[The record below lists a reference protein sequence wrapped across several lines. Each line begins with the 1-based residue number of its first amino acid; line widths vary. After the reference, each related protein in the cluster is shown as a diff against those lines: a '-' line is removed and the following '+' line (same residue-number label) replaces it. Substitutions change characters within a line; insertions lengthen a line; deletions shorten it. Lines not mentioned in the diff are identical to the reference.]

1 MKRSL
6 KIAAIATGSIVALAI
21 VAIALFPYLF
31 RDQIVERIRVELNER
46 LDAEVGFSDVDLSLL
61 STFPV
66 LTVRVDELVIA
77 GKGTFEGIDLLRARF
92 VEAGIDL
99 KALVFDESIE
109 IHSVLVNQPNAH
121 VVVMPDGAANYDI
134 VADSGDPGETEE
146 PAEGEEGALVLN
158 VEEYEIEDANL
169 VYEER
174 GIDVVA
180 MGLDHVG
187 RFRSAGSQQ
196 SFRSKTDVDGLS
208 VRLGT
213 IRYLKKAH
221 AEAEVD
227 AVVDG
232 DSEKLDIESLA
243 IAINRL
249 AMTGSGSVGWAGEGI
264 DLDIAV
270 ASKEGLPVKALVS
283 AIPNA
288 YTADFDG
295 LETGGTF
302 SVRGTVQGTLGPDD
316 TDIPSFG
323 ITASVRNGRL
333 KYPDLPLAL
342 TDVELDAKVEHPGGH
357 LDKLVAAVARYA
369 MAAGKSRAAG
379 SLRIGRPLSGPNVDL
394 ILDGRFDLADLAK
407 AYPLP
412 DLERSTGVIEAD
424 VDLSA
429 KGKKIGKLTGT
440 VTVEDFTYRP
450 EDAAAIEVS
459 EARVSLSPTQTTVE
473 SLKAQVGSSD
483 VSLRG
488 VASPL
493 MTFLSEDQRITASLW
508 LKSKRLR
515 VEDILGSD
523 GDAEE
528 DATVASA
535 PFVLPDD
542 LDAKLDLDVDKLTY
556 GDLVLERFKGSG
568 RIRNRK
574 LTLNGIRAD
583 ALGGTMKLDGT
594 LTTRPDHSPTFD
606 MKYAVDRVSFA
617 EAFEALPSMRAY
629 APIARFLDGRFST
642 DLHASGT
649 LADDF
654 SPKLASVDAG
664 GFVAALQ
671 SKLSSDFGPLQELTR
686 AVPAIPKPLDIEGF
700 RTRFQVEDGA
710 VEVKPFVAQV
720 KGLTMMVSG
729 RHGLD
734 QEMSYDVSTA
744 VPIDGLSEKLAA
756 EVRRLGLDLAKVED
770 VGVKA
775 KLTGSITS
783 PRVSVDVDTASLRG
797 AVADAAAAELAEQR
811 ARALQEAQQQADR
824 IVEEAER
831 QAERL
836 REEAKRAVER
846 ARQEGYARADQ
857 IEREAS
863 GNPLKEIAAK
873 QSAKALRRETDKRAD
888 QAIAEADRRADQAVA
903 EAQKRA
909 DQLMKEAAT
918 RSEQATDQ
926 LEKQTTDKIR

>member
-1 MKRSL
+1 MKRPL
-6 KIAAIATGSIVALAI
+6 KIAAITTGSIVALSI

-31 RDQIVERIRVELNER
+31 RDQIVERLRVELNER

-61 STFPV
+61 TTFPV

-134 VADSGDPGETEE
+134 VADSGDTEAAEEQTDGDETDF
-146 PAEGEEGALVLN
+146 GFN
-158 VEEYEIEDANL
+158 VEEYAIEDASL

-196 SFRSKTDVDGLS
+196 AFRSKTEVDELS

-213 IRYLKKAH
+213 VRYLKKAR

-232 DSEKLDIESLA
+232 DSRKLDIESLA
-243 IAINRL
+243 IAVNRL

-302 SVRGTVQGTLGPDD
+302 SVRGTVEGTLGPDD

-323 ITASVRNGRL
+323 VTAWVRKGRL

-342 TDVELDAKVEHPGGH
+342 TDIELDAKVEHPGGH
-357 LDKLVAAVARYA
+357 LDKLVADVAKYA

-412 DLERSTGVIEAD
+412 DLERSTGVVEAD

-429 KGKKIGKLTGT
+429 RGKKIGKLTGA

-450 EDAAAIEVS
+450 EDAAAVEVS

-473 SLKAQVGSSD
+473 SLEARVGSSD

-515 VEDILGSD
+515 VEDVLGD
-523 GDAEE
+523 DDAEE

-574 LTLNGIRAD
+574 LTLSGVRAD

-594 LTTRPDHSPTFD
+594 LTTRPDRSPAFD
-606 MKYAVDRVSFA
+606 MKYVVDRVSFA

-642 DLHASGT
+642 NLHASGT

-654 SPKLASVDAG
+654 SPKLASVDAS

-686 AVPAIPKPLDIEGF
+686 AIPAIPKPLDVEGF
-700 RTRFQVEDGA
+700 RTRFQIEGGA
-710 VEVKPFVAQV
+710 VEVKPFVAQA

-734 QEMSYDVSTA
+734 QEMSYDVATA

-756 EVRRLGLDLAKVED
+756 EVKRLGLDLGKVKD

-775 KLTGSITS
+775 TLTGSITS

-811 ARALQEAQQQADR
+811 ARALEEAQEQADR
-824 IVEEAER
+824 IVEEAEK

-836 REEAKRAVER
+836 REEAKRVAER

-857 IEREAS
+857 LEREAS
-863 GNPLKEIAAK
+863 GNPLREIAAK

-888 QAIAEADRRADQAVA
+888 QAIAEANRRADQAVA

-909 DQLMKEAAT
+909 DQLMEEAAT

-926 LEKQTTDKIR
+926 LEEQTTDRIR